1 MPTSTVPYEILLDF
15 VNDMTEPT
23 TIRVLRQD
31 NGMRTGAAMLLNSG
45 ENLSLVLTAG
55 TPYKYALVQGCTE
68 AVLSV
73 KVWQDTQYCTS
84 SAFRRS
90 RSGGTKSGDSGKTT
104 MQGVAVVSL
113 DHHYSNGS

>member
-1 MPTSTVPYEILLDF
+1 MPTSTVPYEVLFDF
-15 VNDMTEPT
+15 VNDTAEPT

-31 NGMRTGAAMLLNSG
+31 SGVRTGAAMLLNGG

-55 TPYKYALVQGCTE
+55 TPYKYALEQGQTE

-84 SAFRRS
+84 TAFRRS
-90 RSGGTKSGDSGKTT
+90 RSGGGKPGDPGKILI
-104 MQGVAVVSL
+104 QGVAVVSL
-113 DHHYSNGS
+113 DHHGSND